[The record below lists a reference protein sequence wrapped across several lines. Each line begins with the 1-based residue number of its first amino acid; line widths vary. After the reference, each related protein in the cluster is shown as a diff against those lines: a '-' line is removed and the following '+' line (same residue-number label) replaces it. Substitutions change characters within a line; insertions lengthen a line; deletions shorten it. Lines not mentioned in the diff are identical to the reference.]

1 MKRLLKAD
9 SMVGKE
15 GSEAANAELL
25 QAAIDNSDD
34 KASVLYY
41 VLRLRGLIRTPDI
54 TDEEVL
60 AATTGWRPRSNANSS
75 AS

>member
-1 MKRLLKAD
+1 
-9 SMVGKE
+9 MVGKE
-15 GSEAANAELL
+15 GSEAANAELQ

-34 KASVLYY
+34 KARVLYY

-60 AATTGWRPRSNANSS
+60 AATTGWRPSNANSS